1 MYGFQQETKTL
12 NSAYYAN
19 TYNKFFQLE
28 ITFYITR
35 ALAEIKMLDKRI
47 NKSIHECELVKIKN
61 RGDKWDVEQFNKA
74 LMRP

>member
-1 MYGFQQETKTL
+1 
-12 NSAYYAN
+12 
-19 TYNKFFQLE
+19 
-28 ITFYITR
+28 
-35 ALAEIKMLDKRI
+35 MLDKRI